1 MLPFFSFL
9 PIFGSC
15 KFGVAAVVPTYLRG
29 CGGGWRACQPSGRWC
44 PRQPAY
50 LRGRV
55 AGGGRCLQ
63 ARVPMEWQRRQ
74 SERRP
79 RNQPRLHIHLQRRRW
94 LNLCSCSRRSG
105 LACALAAGRR
115 RRMGAGLRS
124 NSMSFV
130 RNSDG
135 LCSVTMGSRLLVTR
149 QHTFEATAA
158 RRPRVV
164 EVVLRRLRAH
174 LPERR
179 CLVSPAVVAAGPV
192 LARLRTATRPAR
204 SPAWR
209 CPAYGSAACSLTC
222 VAVPWP
228 LCPHARLRAGR
239 CGGCCGRVLERHL
252 SRWAAAA
259 LRVANLESRTKE

>member
-1 MLPFFSFL
+1 MFVLAAQWLGLRACRGTASAH
-9 PIFGSC
+9 GSWPAQQQHELRTQQRWPVLGHD
-15 KFGVAAVVPTYLRG
+15 GVASA
-29 CGGGWRACQPSGRWC
+29 
-44 PRQPAY
+44 
-50 LRGRV
+50 
-55 AGGGRCLQ
+55 
-63 ARVPMEWQRRQ
+63 
-74 SERRP
+74 
-79 RNQPRLHIHLQRRRW
+79 
-94 LNLCSCSRRSG
+94 
-105 LACALAAGRR
+105 
-115 RRMGAGLRS
+115 
-124 NSMSFV
+124 
-130 RNSDG
+130 
-135 LCSVTMGSRLLVTR
+135 R

-158 RRPRVV
+158 RRPRAV